1 MGKQTTSDWN
11 KSYRLSLVED
21 QTHRKIRAWKVTK
34 LGLVLGGATALVAVF
49 LLMYAL
55 LALTP
60 LKTAIPGYPDAKSR
74 RDAVQN
80 AIKIDSL
87 ENAITRWEFYAGN
100 LSKVL
105 TGQEEI
111 DRESVAKGEVAEKL
125 SKEAADKLAIQDSLL
140 REKVREEEQFG
151 VSGNKERDLPITGM
165 HFFTPVKGVISN
177 KFDMVMHPALD
188 ITAPAGTIISSVL
201 DGTVVFA
208 GWDDES
214 GYTMQIQHKGNIIS
228 TYKHN
233 QKLLRKVGEKVN
245 AGTPIALLG
254 NTGSL
259 TTGDHLHF
267 ELWYNGEAIDPTIY
281 INF

>member
-1 MGKQTTSDWN
+1 MGKQTRTEWN
-11 KSYRLSLVED
+11 KTYRLSLVEN
-21 QTHRKIRAWKVTK
+21 QTHRKIRDWKINK
-34 LGLVLGGATALVAVF
+34 AGIILGGATALVVVF
-49 LLMYAL
+49 LIMFAL

-60 LKTAIPGYPDAKSR
+60 LKTIIPGYPDAKSR
-74 RDAVQN
+74 RDVVEN
-80 AIKIDSL
+80 ALKIDSL

-100 LSKVL
+100 LSRVL

-111 DRESVAKGEVAEKL
+111 DRQSVAKGEVAEKL
-125 SKEAADKLAIQDSLL
+125 SKEAADRLAVRDSIL
-140 REKVREEEQFG
+140 REKVHEEEQFG
-151 VSGNKERDLPITGM
+151 VSGDKERDLPITGL

-177 KFDMVMHPALD
+177 KFDMVLHPALD
-188 ITAPAGTIISSVL
+188 ITAPAGTIVSSVL
-201 DGTVVFA
+201 DGTVIFA
-208 GWDDES
+208 GWDDQS
-214 GYTMQIQHKGNIIS
+214 GYTMQIQHKGNIVS

-233 QKLLRKVGEKVN
+233 QKLLRKIGEKVN
-245 AGTPIALLG
+245 AGTPVALLG